1 MLLGKLLLTEII
13 NQMIYL
19 GATCWDQFLFKLGQG
34 TLLARPHRKCLG
46 VLLQARAG
54 APPASPTALESK
66 RERRVN
72 GGTAARK
79 PARPSLFAFLG
90 AKHVFFELF

>member
-13 NQMIYL
+13 NQMTYL

-46 VLLQARAG
+46 VLLQVRAG
-54 APPASPTALESK
+54 APTLHPPRLQRAWKACKWWHCWEET
-66 RERRVN
+66 
-72 GGTAARK
+72 
-79 PARPSLFAFLG
+79 SLTRLICFSWGKTCCL
-90 AKHVFFELF
+90 

>member
-54 APPASPTALESK
+54 APPCIPHSS
-66 RERRVN
+66 REQAWKACKWWHCCEETSSTEFICFSWGKTR
-72 GGTAARK
+72 
-79 PARPSLFAFLG
+79 FL
-90 AKHVFFELF
+90 